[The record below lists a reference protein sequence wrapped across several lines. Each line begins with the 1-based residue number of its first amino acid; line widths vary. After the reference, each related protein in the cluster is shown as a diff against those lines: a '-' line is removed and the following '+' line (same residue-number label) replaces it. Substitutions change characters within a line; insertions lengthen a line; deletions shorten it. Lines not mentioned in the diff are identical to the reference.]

1 MNIYKYFDID
11 FMKKEMISFVGGG
24 GKTSSIFKLAKE
36 LKDRNKKVLVTTS
49 TAIYYPNEGEYD
61 ELIIDKSIDLS
72 DINKDKIKEGSI
84 TVIGREVSKENK
96 LLGLSKESIDEIYNL
111 EVFDYILVEADG
123 SKRKAIKAPADHEPV
138 IPFNTYK
145 VVGVI
150 GLDCIKKKINMEN
163 VHRPELFC
171 NITNSKMEEIIDED
185 KIFKLIIN
193 KKGLF
198 KATPENCKKY
208 ILLNKVE
215 VEERKKI
222 ALQIRDLVIKSKF
235 EVMGIIACSIINK
248 NIVFKWS
255 DKI

>member
-1 MNIYKYFDID
+1 MNIYECFNID
-11 FMKKEMISFVGGG
+11 FTKKEMIAFVGAG
-24 GKTSSIFKLAKE
+24 GKTTSIFKLAKE
-36 LKDRNKKVLVTTS
+36 LKNSNKRVLVTTS
-49 TAIYYPNEGEYD
+49 TAIYYPNEEEYD
-61 ELIIDKSIDLS
+61 GLIVDRVF
-72 DINKDKIKEGSI
+72 DIENIDKIKEGSI

-96 LLGLSKESIDEIYNL
+96 LLGLSKQLIDEIYNL
-111 EVFDYILVEADG
+111 KVFDYILVEADG
-123 SKRKAIKAPADHEPV
+123 SKRKSIKAPANHEPV
-138 IPFNTYK
+138 IPINTDR

-150 GLDCIKKKINMEN
+150 GLDFIKKKINREN

-185 KIFKLIIN
+185 KIFKLIVN

-198 KATPENCKKY
+198 KSTSKECKKY

-215 VEERKKI
+215 CEERKEI
-222 ALQIRDLVIKSKF
+222 ASRIIELIIKSKF

-255 DKI
+255 DKN